1 MIQDL
6 CRSWSRRSHYTFG
19 PSSNVLF
26 ATLLLGLQRL
36 ENTPAPEVAPPPIG
50 RNVRPAESIAA
61 TPPVSPQ
68 SADRMVLVASDSMM
82 LEEML
87 ELWCK
92 ESFPPN
98 FEDMMMWVETLL
110 NAPAA
115 PNAGSESDLSLDS
128 EESA

>member
-1 MIQDL
+1 M
-6 CRSWSRRSHYTFG
+6 
-19 PSSNVLF
+19 
-26 ATLLLGLQRL
+26 
-36 ENTPAPEVAPPPIG
+36 
-50 RNVRPAESIAA
+50 
-61 TPPVSPQ
+61 SPQ
-68 SADRMVLVASDSMM
+68 TADRMVLVASDSMM

-110 NAPAA
+110 TAPAA
-115 PNAGSESDLSLDS
+115 TAAGSESDLSLNS